1 MTIPFSHGI
10 ILVITLTRSLTMPDS
25 DNENLKNTPTEE
37 AEEISHLDLI
47 DDFYLF
53 LETNNYS
60 PATLYHYKNDL
71 AIFDNFLKSRNLKV
85 KDLDKRTIF
94 EFKAYLASDQR
105 ETATTHQEPARR
117 LSSASINR
125 CLSAVRAYLRFLI
138 DQDYETPVS
147 PDQFKMVKRER
158 SHPNVA
164 EFNEFVNLME
174 SVSTIEQDP
183 IIATRNRAILEV
195 LFSTGLRISELVSL
209 NRRNINAEGT
219 IFITGKGRKQ
229 RFVYLTE
236 RAQSYLDQYLAI
248 RKDNQKALF
257 IPTKTRS
264 KDKLSSRL
272 TARYVQ
278 GRLKTYC
285 EKLRINLPTTPH
297 SFRHG
302 FATYL
307 AENGASPAA
316 IQILLGHESLNTTTR
331 YINAS
336 DRFAQ
341 ETHRKFHPLAEKS

>member
-1 MTIPFSHGI
+1 MSTPAKEDIK
-10 ILVITLTRSLTMPDS
+10 TEDS
-25 DNENLKNTPTEE
+25 ETQNIEKP
-37 AEEISHLDLI
+37 SHLDLL

-53 LETNNYS
+53 LKTNNYS
-60 PATLYHYKNDL
+60 PATSYHYKNDL

-85 KDLDKRTIF
+85 KDLDKRSIF
-94 EFKAYLASDQR
+94 EFKAYLASDER
-105 ETATTHQEPARR
+105 ETATTHQEPTQR

-138 DQDYETPVS
+138 DQDYQTPVF

-164 EFNEFVNLME
+164 EFNDLVALIE
-174 SVSTIEQDP
+174 SPSTIEQDP
-183 IIATRNRAILEV
+183 VISARNRAILEV
-195 LFSTGLRISELVSL
+195 LFATGVRISELVNL
-209 NRRNINAEGT
+209 NRRDLNIEGK

-236 RAQSYLDQYLAI
+236 RAQNYLDQYLAL
-248 RKDNQKALF
+248 RQDNQQALF
-257 IPTKTRS
+257 IPTKTRT

-272 TARYVQ
+272 TPRYIQ
-278 GRLKTYC
+278 ERLKIYR

-307 AENGASPAA
+307 AEEGASPAA

-331 YINAS
+331 YVNAS

-341 ETHRKFHPLAEKS
+341 ESHRKYHPLAGKTTYDK

>member
-1 MTIPFSHGI
+1 
-10 ILVITLTRSLTMPDS
+10 MPNS
-25 DNENLKNTPTEE
+25 DQENLKNNNPETHKVMEV
-37 AEEISHLDLI
+37 SNLDLV

-53 LETNNYS
+53 LESNNYS
-60 PATLYHYKNDL
+60 PATIYHYKNDL

-85 KDLDKRTIF
+85 KDLDKRSIF

-105 ETATTHQEPARR
+105 ETATTHQESAKR

-125 CLSAVRAYLRFLI
+125 CLSAVRSYFTFLI

-147 PDQFKMVKRER
+147 PDQFKMIKRER

-164 EFNEFVNLME
+164 EFSEFVKLME
-174 SVSTIEQDP
+174 AISTLEQDP

-195 LFSTGLRISELVSL
+195 LFSTGMRISELVNL
-209 NRRNINAEGT
+209 DKRQINAEGV

-229 RFVYLTE
+229 RFVYLTD
-236 RAQSYLDQYLAI
+236 RAQSYLDQYLAM

-264 KDKLSSRL
+264 KDKLNSRL

-278 GRLKTYC
+278 ERLKTYC

-307 AENGASPAA
+307 AEEGASPAA

-341 ETHRKFHPLAEKS
+341 ETHRKFHPLSEIPDKIKN

>member
-1 MTIPFSHGI
+1 
-10 ILVITLTRSLTMPDS
+10 MPTPA
-25 DNENLKNTPTEE
+25 NENLKDNNLENQKPEE
-37 AEEISHLDLI
+37 LSHLDLL

-60 PATLYHYKNDL
+60 PATSYHYKNDL

-85 KDLDKRTIF
+85 KDLDKRLIF
-94 EFKAYLASDQR
+94 EFKAYLASDHR
-105 ETATTHQEPARR
+105 ETATTHQESSQR

-138 DQDYETPVS
+138 DQDYSTPVV

-164 EFNEFVNLME
+164 EFNDLVALIEAPSSL
-174 SVSTIEQDP
+174 EQDP
-183 IIATRNRAILEV
+183 IIAARNRSILEV
-195 LFSTGLRISELVSL
+195 LFATGMRISELVNL
-209 NRRNINAEGT
+209 NRRDLNTEGK
-219 IFITGKGRKQ
+219 IFIIGKGRKQ

-236 RAQSYLDQYLAI
+236 RAQSYLDQYLI
-248 RKDNQKALF
+248 LRDDHQQALF

-264 KDKLSSRL
+264 KDRLSSRL
-272 TARYVQ
+272 TPRYIQ
-278 GRLKTYC
+278 ERLKTYR

-307 AENGASPAA
+307 AEEGASPAA

-331 YINAS
+331 YVNAS

-341 ETHRKFHPLAEKS
+341 ESHRKYHPLAEKSK

>member
-1 MTIPFSHGI
+1 
-10 ILVITLTRSLTMPDS
+10 MPNIDEPS
-25 DNENLKNTPTEE
+25 R
-37 AEEISHLDLI
+37 LDLV

-60 PATLYHYKNDL
+60 PATAYHYKNDL
-71 AIFDNFLKSRNLKV
+71 AIFDNFLKSRNLKIT
-85 KDLDKRTIF
+85 DLDKRSIF
-94 EFKAYLASDQR
+94 EFKAYLASGDRQ
-105 ETATTHQEPARR
+105 TATTHQESAQR

-138 DQDYETPVS
+138 DQNYKTSVF

-164 EFNEFVNLME
+164 EFNDLVALIEFP
-174 SVSTIEQDP
+174 STIEQDP
-183 IIATRNRAILEV
+183 IISARNRAILEV
-195 LFSTGLRISELVSL
+195 LFATGMRISELVNL
-209 NRRNINAEGT
+209 NRRDLNTEGK

-236 RAQSYLDQYLAI
+236 RAQEYLDQYLAI
-248 RKDNQKALF
+248 RKDNQQALF

-272 TARYVQ
+272 TPRYIQ
-278 GRLKTYC
+278 ERLKTYR

-307 AENGASPAA
+307 AEEGASPAA

-331 YINAS
+331 YVNAS

-341 ETHRKFHPLAEKS
+341 ESHRKFHPLSKANGG

>member
-1 MTIPFSHGI
+1 
-10 ILVITLTRSLTMPDS
+10 MPNLS
-25 DNENLKNTPTEE
+25 VQNLKNPQDSL
-37 AEEISHLDLI
+37 IFSNMDLI
-47 DDFYLF
+47 EDFFLF
-53 LETNNYS
+53 LQTNNYS
-60 PATLYHYKNDL
+60 PMTVYHYKNDL
-71 AIFDNFLKSRNLKV
+71 AIFDNFLKSRNLRV
-85 KDLDKRTIF
+85 KDLDKRLIF
-94 EFKAYLASDQR
+94 EFKAYLSSDERQ
-105 ETATTHQEPARR
+105 TATTHLEGAIR

-125 CLSAVRAYLRFLI
+125 CLSAVRAYIRFLI
-138 DQDYETPVS
+138 EQDYDTPVV

-158 SHPNVA
+158 PHPNVA
-164 EFNEFVNLME
+164 EFNEFVNLMG
-174 SVSTIEQDP
+174 SVSTMEKDP
-183 IIATRNRAILEV
+183 VIAIRNRAILEV
-195 LFSTGLRISELVSL
+195 LFSTGLRISELVGL
-209 NRRNINAEGT
+209 NRKDINLEGT

-236 RAQSYLDQYLAI
+236 RSQFYLDQYMSI

-278 GRLKTYC
+278 ERLKTYC

-341 ETHRKFHPLAEKS
+341 ETHRKYHPLAGINDK

>member
-1 MTIPFSHGI
+1 
-10 ILVITLTRSLTMPDS
+10 MPNS
-25 DNENLKNTPTEE
+25 KEENLKKETV
-37 AEEISHLDLI
+37 SCLKLV

-53 LETNNYS
+53 LQTNNYS

-71 AIFDNFLKSRNLKV
+71 AIFDNFLISRNLKIA
-85 KDLDKRTIF
+85 DLDKRSIF
-94 EFKAYLASDQR
+94 EFKAYLASDVR
-105 ETATTHQEPARR
+105 ETATTHQEKAQR

-125 CLSAVRAYLRFLI
+125 CLSAVRAYIRFLI
-138 DQDYETPVS
+138 DQDYKTPVS

-174 SVSTIEQDP
+174 AVSTIEQDP

-195 LFSTGLRISELVSL
+195 LFSTGLRISELTSL
-209 NRRNINAEGT
+209 NRRDINTEGT

-236 RAQSYLDQYLAI
+236 RAHSYLNQYMEI

-257 IPTKTRS
+257 IPTKTRC
-264 KDKLSSRL
+264 KDKLNSRL

-278 GRLKTYC
+278 ERLKTYC

-331 YINAS
+331 YVNAS

-341 ETHRKFHPLAEKS
+341 EEHKKFHPLAEKK

>member
-1 MTIPFSHGI
+1 MPNSGEENSKIKHSANHG
-10 ILVITLTRSLTMPDS
+10 VEVSC
-25 DNENLKNTPTEE
+25 
-37 AEEISHLDLI
+37 LDLL

-53 LETNNYS
+53 LQTNNYS

-85 KDLDKRTIF
+85 VDLDKRSIF
-94 EFKAYLASDQR
+94 EFKAYLASNQR
-105 ETATTHQEPARR
+105 ETATTHQESARR

-138 DQDYETPVS
+138 DQDYKIPVV

-164 EFNEFVNLME
+164 EFNDLVALIE
-174 SVSTIEQDP
+174 SPSRLEQDP
-183 IIATRNRAILEV
+183 LISARNRAILEV
-195 LFSTGLRISELVSL
+195 LFATGMRISELVNL
-209 NRRNINAEGT
+209 NRRDLNIEGK

-236 RAQSYLDQYLAI
+236 RAQSFLDQYLVL
-248 RKDNQKALF
+248 RKDNQQALF

-272 TARYVQ
+272 TPRYIQ
-278 GRLKTYC
+278 ERLKIYR

-307 AENGASPAA
+307 AEEGASPAA

-331 YINAS
+331 YVNAS

-341 ETHRKFHPLAEKS
+341 ETHRKFHPLSKS